1 MGTCRGACQSFCGSK
16 FRSCALTLKGLGNRG
31 LDSPDS
37 GTALASAQSV
47 LELILD
53 IRSCPTGS
61 AAMIQAFAALMFEA
75 KVQRGCVDCQLY
87 AETGRP
93 QSLHYVEQWST
104 LEDLESQ
111 LRSQRF
117 GMLLATMETAAEA
130 PKLEVRTVSDQRGL
144 DYVRTVRL
152 SGEHPLRGGP
162 AIRLRTQSSK
172 S

>member
-1 MGTCRGACQSFCGSK
+1 MF
-16 FRSCALTLKGLGNRG
+16 
-31 LDSPDS
+31 SPYS
-37 GTALASAQSV
+37 QAFKQVRIKSRNLGTALAVPECV
-47 LELILD
+47 LELILN
-53 IRSCPTGS
+53 IRSCPTGNAS
-61 AAMIQAFAALMFEA
+61 MIQAFAALMFEA

-87 AETGRP
+87 AEPSNP

-152 SGEHPLRGGP
+152 ISGEHPILGWTCDPIPDPEQQDLKGKQV
-162 AIRLRTQSSK
+162 AKQ
-172 S
+172 